1 MSGNGPADDRAA
13 NVMKKAP
20 SPCGVRAIATGK
32 VVIFYSSIG
41 YGHISAAQ
49 SIQDEIRRRS
59 PATRVLLQ
67 EDGGV
72 KMIRRAETPADYF
85 ATFDF
90 GEYGPKLA
98 EEAKIKM

>member
-1 MSGNGPADDRAA
+1 MMPVRMASLWATTITQAAQCRAA
-13 NVMKKAP
+13 
-20 SPCGVRAIATGK
+20 
-32 VVIFYSSIG
+32 
-41 YGHISAAQ
+41 AAG
-49 SIQDEIRRRS
+49 
-59 PATRVLLQ
+59 
-67 EDGGV
+67 DGSV